1 MLSVLTALFLLASP
15 DAEAASPAMVDL
27 EAASASAPSQA
38 IQERARMPAPAEI
51 SAARSAEAAEKAA
64 RAAQSAAESAAKL
77 AAAFERLAASLEATK
92 ATPDAGP
99 AAAPVPPKAQKAQE
113 KAATWSGIVGLSLIS
128 LTGNAN
134 SITTSA
140 NAALR
145 RESKRWIFELKAS
158 GAYGRTRAADAIDE
172 ATGEL
177 VEVDPEIVAL
187 NANVDLRADLRFTSK
202 ISVYLLGGVM
212 TDHVKS
218 IETRP
223 VGEAGMSVIWLDQKK
238 GDVSTLRLQTDF
250 AFRGGKE
257 LRFQYYPEPA
267 NPEDQVIAAPRFALA
282 LRYAMTEGLIL
293 TEDFEVLP
301 NVVGDSRVWLSSLT
315 KISVKL
321 IKALSFSTSFLV
333 THDTAPAEGK
343 EKTDTA
349 LTVGLELA
357 F

>member
-1 MLSVLTALFLLASP
+1 MLPLLTALFLLASP
-15 DAEAASPAMVDL
+15 DVEAAPPA
-27 EAASASAPSQA
+27 AFAQASVGDGSAPAQA
-38 IQERARMPAPAEI
+38 VQPPRQAPDSAQA
-51 SAARSAEAAEKAA
+51 SAARSAEAAERAA
-64 RAAQSAAESAAKL
+64 LSAQSAAESAARL
-77 AAAFERLAASLEATK
+77 AAAFERLAASLEA
-92 ATPDAGP
+92 ARVAPAP
-99 AAAPVPPKAQKAQE
+99 AADAE
-113 KAATWSGIVGLSLIS
+113 KAEKKEEASAQGANWSGMVGLSLIS
-128 LTGNAN
+128 LTGNSN

-140 NAALR
+140 TAALR
-145 RESKRWIFELKAS
+145 RESKRWIFELKAG
-158 GAYGRTRAADAIDE
+158 GAYGRTRASDVIDE

-187 NANVDLRADLRFTSK
+187 NASVDLRADLRFTSK
-202 ISVYLLGGVM
+202 ISVYLLGGII

-223 VGEAGMSVIWLDQKK
+223 VGEAGMSVIWIDQKK
-238 GDVSTLRLQTDF
+238 GDLSTLRLQTDF

-257 LRFQYYPEPA
+257 LRFQYYPEAA
-267 NPEDQVIAAPRFALA
+267 NIEDQVIAAPRFALA
-282 LRYAMTEGLIL
+282 FRYAMTDGLIL

-301 NVVGDSRVWLSSLT
+301 NVVGGSRVWLSSLT

-343 EKTDTA
+343 DKTDTA

>member
-1 MLSVLTALFLLASP
+1 MLPMLTVLFLLASP
-15 DAEAASPAMVDL
+15 NTEITSAATPDR
-27 EAASASAPSQA
+27 AAAPS
-38 IQERARMPAPAEI
+38 MPAQASREQTPAPESAMT

-64 RAAQSAAESAAKL
+64 QAAQAAAESAARL
-77 AAAFERLAASLEATK
+77 AAAFEKLATSLEAAK
-92 ATPDAGP
+92 GAPV
-99 AAAPVPPKAQKAQE
+99 AAAEPQKKEEAPKKE
-113 KAATWSGIVGLSLIS
+113 TNWSGLIGLSLIS
-128 LTGNAN
+128 LTGNSD

-145 RESKRWIFELKAS
+145 RESKRWIFELKAG
-158 GAYGRTRAADAIDE
+158 GAYGRTRAADVIDE
-172 ATGEL
+172 ATGEA

-187 NANVDLRADLRFTSK
+187 NANIDLRADLRFTSK
-202 ISVYLLGGVM
+202 ISIYLLGGVM

-218 IETRP
+218 VETKP
-223 VGEAGMSVIWLDQKK
+223 VGEAGLSVIWLDQKK
-238 GDVSTLRLQTDF
+238 GDLSTLRLQTDF

-257 LRFQYYPEPA
+257 LRFQYYPEPV
-267 NPEDQVIAAPRFALA
+267 NLEDQVIAAPRFALA
-282 LRYAMTEGLIL
+282 FRYAMTEGLIL

-301 NVVGDSRVWLSSLT
+301 NVVGDSRLWLSSLT

-321 IKALSFSTSFLV
+321 IKALSFNTSFLV